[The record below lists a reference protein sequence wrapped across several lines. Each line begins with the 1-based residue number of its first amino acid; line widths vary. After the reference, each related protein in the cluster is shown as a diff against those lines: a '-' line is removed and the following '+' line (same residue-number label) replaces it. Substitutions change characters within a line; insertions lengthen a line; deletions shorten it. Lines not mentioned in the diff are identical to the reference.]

1 MNGRLK
7 GLLIIFVNLTIVL
20 AIAALWM
27 QAIRKQRN
35 ERSEGIRVQIISESS
50 ADTLI
55 STKEVYSWLYNFYK
69 KDPRKMPVRSLNLV
83 KLEEFIN
90 SQDLV
95 KRSDIYL
102 DSKEHLNIDIYQRH
116 PIIRI
121 SDIQGNQ
128 FYLDEEGYKIPVS
141 LKYTSRVIVATGNLS
156 VVPGK
161 SLDKKTR
168 SYYSGLLDVA
178 KALKKDTFA
187 NSLIEQIY
195 LDENGEFT
203 LIPKI
208 GNERIFLGNS
218 EILEDKLMRL
228 KLFYKENMG
237 RQGWNVYQLVNL
249 KFKGQ
254 VIGKKLQQES

>member
-1 MNGRLK
+1 MNGKIK
-7 GLLIIFVNLTIVL
+7 GLLIICANLLIVL
-20 AIAALWM
+20 AIAALWLH
-27 QAIRKQRN
+27 AIKTHRN
-35 ERSEGIRVQIISESS
+35 VKSEGISIRLVSELKGDS
-50 ADTLI
+50 LI
-55 STKEVYSWLYNFYK
+55 STKDVYGWLYSFYK
-69 KDPRKMPVRSLNLV
+69 KDPRKMPVWSLNLV

-90 SQDLV
+90 SQELV

-121 SDIQGNQ
+121 SDVQGNQ
-128 FYLDEEGYKIPVS
+128 YYLDEEGYKIPVS
-141 LKYTSRVIVATGNLS
+141 AKYTSRVLVATGNLAAI
-156 VVPGK
+156 PGK
-161 SLDKKTR
+161 SLDKTTR
-168 SYYSGLLDVA
+168 NYYSGLLDIA
-178 KALKKDTFA
+178 KALRKDTFA

-218 EILEDKLMRL
+218 EILEDKLLRL

-237 RQGWNVYQLVNL
+237 RQGWNVYQVVNL

-254 VIGKKLQQES
+254 VIGKKIQQES